1 MAWQRRIRC
10 GATGVLLLAATACA
24 SASNPW
30 RAHDRSAHRQALVSD
45 LDRPCPVVVANG
57 TDQVIEALVAMKGED
72 RSLGL
77 LGAGQTVTVGVDCRD
92 RRVHA
97 RAVAQTPGLAEG
109 VAFRKSALLDI
120 LRETPLR
127 FTSADRVRW

>member
-1 MAWQRRIRC
+1 MVWQRRIRY
-10 GATGVLLLAATACA
+10 GGTGILLLVATACA
-24 SASNPW
+24 SAPNPW
-30 RAHDRSAHRQALVSD
+30 RAHDQGAHRKALASD

-77 LGAGQTVTVGVDCRD
+77 LGAGQSVTVGVDCKD

-109 VAFRKSALLDI
+109 VAFRKSAVLDV
-120 LRETPLR
+120 LR
-127 FTSADRVRW
+127 